1 MANCDFTVKIA
12 KEDKPLVI
20 KTKTDIGCSSVDSQ
34 NPLTIKDASTGGS
47 SIRTL
52 NDVDTTS
59 STANGTILVWDNDL
73 NIWVQ
78 KFLDASNIT
87 NLSEIIGDYL
97 LLTGGTVSGN
107 LHVTQNFTVNNNFVS
122 TNNNF
127 WDLGSS
133 NNYWKSLFV
142 TDIKSANTISAANIN
157 VSYANT
163 TNLYAVDVDVTAN
176 LDATTINA
184 GDINVTYANTTNLYA
199 VDLDVTNID
208 AGDINVTNANT
219 TNLYAVDVD
228 VTANLNATTV
238 NATDVNITNNLT
250 VDGDIILRG
259 DTINL
264 GDGGDV
270 ININASVNAHFVSTT
285 DSTFDIGTSS
295 TRWRNV
301 YANYYYGD
309 GTYLTI
315 SKHQTQDAPAFLANG
330 QLHYSFSSDK
340 LYIGQTDTATDTVS
354 VEYIGGKLLVDKVA
368 NLESIVASIS
378 GDAAT
383 FSNTVVSGILT
394 LSGYP
399 ENAVL
404 QTKAGGVV
412 EAVTGTYGEVYQIAA
427 NGTPYFDS
435 LLDGGDF

>member
-34 NPLTIKDASTGGS
+34 TPLTIKDASTGGS

-52 NDVDTTS
+52 SDVDTTL

-78 KFLDASNIT
+78 KRLDAADIANFSEVIGAYLP
-87 NLSEIIGDYL
+87 LS
-97 LLTGGTVSGN
+97 GGVVSGN
-107 LHVTQNFTVNNNFVS
+107 LHILQHLTVNNNFTS
-122 TNNNF
+122 TENNVYDLGSANNF
-127 WDLGSS
+127 W
-133 NNYWKSLFV
+133 KSLYV
-142 TDIKSANTISAANIN
+142 KNINSANTIGVAI
-157 VSYANT
+157 
-163 TNLYAVDVDVTAN
+163 
-176 LDATTINA
+176 INA
-184 GDINVTYANTTNLYA
+184 GDINA
-199 VDLDVTNID
+199 
-208 AGDINVTNANT
+208 TNANT

-228 VTANLNATTV
+228 VTANINATTI
-238 NATDVNITNNLT
+238 NAGDINVTNNLT
-250 VDGDIILRG
+250 VDGDIILKG
-259 DTINL
+259 DTISL

-295 TRWRNV
+295 TRWRNI
-301 YANYYYGD
+301 YADYYYGD
-309 GTYLTI
+309 GTNLTI
-315 SKHQTQDAPAFLANG
+315 SKHQTEDAPAFLANG

-378 GDAAT
+378 GDVAT

>member
-34 NPLTIKDASTGGS
+34 TPLTIKDASTGGS

-176 LDATTINA
+176 I
-184 GDINVTYANTTNLYA
+184 
-199 VDLDVTNID
+199 
-208 AGDINVTNANT
+208 
-219 TNLYAVDVD
+219 
-228 VTANLNATTV
+228 NATTV
-238 NATDVNITNNLT
+238 NATDINIRNNLT
-250 VDGDIILRG
+250 VEGV
-259 DTINL
+259 INL
-264 GDGGDV
+264 GDD
-270 ININASVNAHFVSTT
+270 ATVNNDIVSTT
-285 DSTFDIGTSS
+285 GDTYDIGTPDV
-295 TRWRNV
+295 RWRNV

-315 SKHQTQDAPAFLANG
+315 SKHQTEDAPAFLANG

>member
-12 KEDKPLVI
+12 KEDKPLII
-20 KTKTDIGCSSVDSQ
+20 KTKTDIGCSSVDGQ

-52 NDVDTTS
+52 NDVDVTN

-107 LHVTQNFTVNNNFVS
+107 LHVTQNLTVGNNFAS
-122 TNNNF
+122 TGNNVY
-127 WDLGSS
+127 DLGSA
-133 NNYWKSLFV
+133 NNFWKSLFV
-142 TDIKSANTISAANIN
+142 TDINSANTISAAN
-157 VSYANT
+157 
-163 TNLYAVDVDVTAN
+163 
-176 LDATTINA
+176 
-184 GDINVTYANTTNLYA
+184 INVTYANTTNLYA

-208 AGDINVTNANT
+208 AGDINVTNTNT

-228 VTANLNATTV
+228 VTANLDATTI
-238 NATDVNITNNLT
+238 NAGDINVTNNLT

-259 DTINL
+259 DTISL

-295 TRWRNV
+295 TRWRNI
-301 YANYYYGD
+301 YADYYYGD
-309 GTYLTI
+309 GTNLTI
-315 SKHQTQDAPAFLANG
+315 SKHQTEDAPAFLANG

-383 FSNTVVSGILT
+383 FSNTVISGILT